1 MKNKIIMKNFL
12 HTTLVTLLITNAAS
26 AQTVYNITAD
36 VTISGAKIPVQCS
49 NCVINIS
56 KGVTLTINKDLNLKN
71 TVFNG
76 GTILANQSIT
86 FASDG
91 GFNDTKVIVAKKAG
105 LTASGALSV
114 TNSSFDFAGTSK
126 ATFGAPLTMN
136 NSKMIFEDN
145 STFEATKVVDL
156 KNNSILQAGDGTT
169 TSKALIFF
177 NGGTLN
183 IYDNSRVTVA
193 NTNNYYRNWNNYNS
207 ISNNK
212 SYQTTNNNI
221 NCGTAGKNTCDAANV
236 YGPSTLNFAG
246 VASSAVLPVKLSSF
260 SVRLNGS
267 AAEITWTTDMELN
280 SDRFEIERSLDG
292 INWVK
297 IGSVKSK
304 GNSTIVNKY
313 SFTEVLKLNG
323 TVSYRL
329 KMVDQDE
336 TSAYSAIKT
345 LKPGSAVEMNIFPNP
360 AVNYIVVNSNDNT
373 NKTVQLFSLSGQ
385 MLKQVNG
392 SGNINIPVNEFQA
405 GNYIVR
411 VVDADGT
418 AKSFKLMI
426 KK

>member
-12 HTTLVTLLITNAAS
+12 HTTLVALLLTSTAS
-26 AQTVYNITAD
+26 AQSVYNITSDA
-36 VTISGAKIPVQCS
+36 TISGAKIPEQCS

-56 KGVTLTINKDLNLKN
+56 KGVTLTINKDIYLKN

-86 FASDG
+86 FWSEG
-91 GFNDTKVIVAKKAG
+91 EFNDTKVIVAKKSG
-105 LTASGALSV
+105 ITSSGAISV
-114 TNSSFDFAGTSK
+114 TNSALTFEGTSK
-126 ATFGAPLTMN
+126 ATFWAALTMN
-136 NSKMIFEDN
+136 NSKMIFDEN
-145 STFEATKVVDL
+145 SSFEATNAVNL
-156 KNNSILQAGDGTT
+156 KENSVLQAGDGTT
-169 TSKALIFF
+169 TSKAFVFF

-183 IYDNSRVTVA
+183 IFDNSRVTIA
-193 NTNNYYRNWNNYNS
+193 NTNNYYRNWSNFNS

-212 SYQTTNNNI
+212 SYKTTNNNI

-260 SVRLNGS
+260 SVKLNGS
-267 AAEITWTTDMELN
+267 AVEITWTTDMEQN

-292 INWVK
+292 INWIK

-304 GNSTIVNKY
+304 GNSSTVNKY

-323 TVSYRL
+323 TASYRL
-329 KMVDQDE
+329 RMVDQDE

-345 LKPGSAVEMNIFPNP
+345 VKPGAAVEMNIFPNP
-360 AVNYIVVNSNDNT
+360 AVNYVMVNSNDNN
-373 NKTVQLFSLSGQ
+373 NKNVQLFNMSGQ

-392 SGNINIPVNEFQA
+392 NGNINLPVSEFQA

-411 VVDADGT
+411 VVDAGGT